1 MQSSIIPEQ
10 QFFDNPALDRA
21 FGVVIALATEVYV
34 LRDRQRAIERALA
47 NTGTINL
54 DTLNAEPSEEER
66 VANKLDRDK
75 FVKHL
80 MENLLGAQASKGLK

>member
-1 MQSSIIPEQ
+1 MQPSIIPEQ

-47 NTGTINL
+47 NTGTIDL
-54 DTLNAEPSEEER
+54 DTLNAEPSDEER
-66 VANKLDRDK
+66 VANKLDRDE

-80 MENLLGAQASKGLK
+80 MENLLGAQASKGSK